1 MRIAPTTQSLTPNT
15 HSPIPDLPVRL
26 PKVRLLLARTIKV
39 LLAFCVLIF
48 VGSIYVHKIEPN
60 WLEITQNEIVLPN
73 LDRAFNGYRIVQITD
88 LHAGDGI
95 SRAHLEKVVEIVN
108 AQNPDLVVITGDH
121 ISRKP
126 RQHIELLDTLA
137 KLHPRDRTI
146 SVLGN
151 HDVYNDAT
159 PIRAALQQAGITL
172 LENSIYTVKRDR
184 VNAALPGRATL
195 HIAGVGDVF
204 AQEARLN
211 EVLAQLPSTGA
222 AIMLAHEPDFADETA
237 ATGRFGLQLSGHSHG
252 GQIRLPFYG
261 GYLPEYAQKYPLGRY
276 QVGNMTQYTN
286 RGIGTIKVYARFN
299 CRPEISVFNLVAS
312 S

>member
-1 MRIAPTTQSLTPNT
+1 VRI
-15 HSPIPDLPVRL
+15 
-26 PKVRLLLARTIKV
+26 PKLLKLLLLRAIQV
-39 LLAFCVLIF
+39 LLMGCALIF
-48 VGSIYVHKIEPN
+48 LVSVYSHKIEPI
-60 WLEITQNEIVLPN
+60 WFEINQIDVTLPK
-73 LDRAFNGYRIVQITD
+73 LDRAFNGYRIVQISD

-95 SRAHLEKVVEIVN
+95 DRAQLEKVVAAVN

-121 ISRKP
+121 VSRKP

-137 KLHPRDRTI
+137 QLHPRDRTI

-151 HDVYNDAT
+151 HDVYNDPE
-159 PIRAALQQAGITL
+159 PIRQAIQQAGVTL
-172 LENSIYTVKRDR
+172 LENTVYTIER
-184 VNAALPGRATL
+184 GGATL

-204 AQEARLN
+204 AEQARLA
-211 EVLAQLPSTGA
+211 EVLAQLPATGA

-261 GYLPEYAQKYPLGRY
+261 GYVPEFARNYPIGRY
-276 QVGNMTQYTN
+276 QVEQMVQYTN
-286 RGIGTIKVYARFN
+286 KGIGTIKIYARFN

-312 S
+312 EIEGRG